1 MGHEVL
7 VITYNKKNKSFAT
20 ETFYFN
26 AEGRVFR
33 AAACHQATRL

>member
-1 MGHEVL
+1 MGHEML
-7 VITYNKKNKSFAT
+7 VITYSNKNKNFAT
-20 ETFYFN
+20 EAFYFN